1 MRQQVKELEVDSKR
15 LQIDLNSKND
25 EVMRLKRSV
34 AEIDELRGNY
44 VVCEQKLD
52 YQVKVNKTMQEKL
65 FQLQSEL
72 AAKGFF
78 QGQKHLQHSSPSSSI
93 TAEASYESIFENFK
107 LIITQMSARNM
118 SSQSEVD
125 DLKQKVSRNESIS
138 LTQNDNINFTGL
150 NLNKQVQDLN
160 LKLNH
165 EHIQNQTLEV
175 KLRLADQEKD
185 NLKRLLFERDS
196 RVDDR

>member
-34 AEIDELRGNY
+34 AEIDELREKY

-65 FQLQSEL
+65 FQLQGEL

-78 QGQKHLQHSSPSSSI
+78 QGQKHQQQHSSPSSSI
-93 TAEASYESIFENFK
+93 TAETSYESIFENFK

-125 DLKQKVSRNESIS
+125 DLKQKVCKNVINQ
-138 LTQNDNINFTGL
+138 LAND
-150 NLNKQVQDLN
+150 DC
-160 LKLNH
+160 
-165 EHIQNQTLEV
+165 
-175 KLRLADQEKD
+175 
-185 NLKRLLFERDS
+185 
-196 RVDDR
+196 